1 MKNLSK
7 EVCKMAVVQEAFDIP
22 ADIMTKILTGEYRRI
37 GGVVRYAVG
46 PKKGQIVKHL
56 KPVDLKAAEEARGI
70 GMKALQFAKNNKKGL
85 VIGAVVAGAAT
96 VGGVIYHKVKS
107 REPAVVTNFRSALRV
122 YISEIR
128 KGGLELETINA
139 LMSSLEELK
148 QHKDYE
154 KFKIE
159 LSTEDLDVLVGR
171 IYDYTIRLAENN
183 NIELSDQ
190 ERSRSD
196 NTIIN
201 LQNYLKTQKR
211 IFEEAA

>member
-1 MKNLSK
+1 
-7 EVCKMAVVQEAFDIP
+7 MAVVQEAFDIP

-56 KPVDLKAAEEARGI
+56 KPVDLKAVEEAQGL
-70 GMKALQFAKNNKKGL
+70 GMKALQFAKKNKKGL
-85 VIGAVVAGAAT
+85 VIGAVAVTA
-96 VGGVIYHKVKS
+96 GGVIYHKVKS
-107 REPAVVTNFRSALRV
+107 HEPAVVTNFRSALRV

-128 KGGLELETINA
+128 KGGLELETINV
-139 LMSSLEELK
+139 LISSLEELK
-148 QHKDYE
+148 LHKDYE

-159 LSTEDLDVLVGR
+159 LSTKDLDVLVGR
-171 IYDYTIRLAENN
+171 IYNYTIRLAENN
-183 NIELSDQ
+183 NIELTDQ

-196 NTIIN
+196 NTILN